1 MPKVSLVA
9 TVVSLLFAAPL
20 MSCAAEVLEEVPTPV
35 ASVVEPQ
42 VGERAETAPREVG
55 PVNEGGRGASLAY
68 LEETSLRTVR
78 DDDAETVDPFV
89 FLLDA
94 PSGMQV
100 RMPDFSAL
108 SKRGYDFT
116 YSTGDFMRSPVYATT
131 SRGDVYYF
139 EGYSRGSKE
148 SARFGYGIAHAA
160 PGRDAEVFDV
170 HTDAYAFFPSD
181 LLVRAPNDV
190 FVGASIVKKGTF
202 GPDFPGCPISILHGQ
217 NGVYLAHIDAYGL
230 HEISFPGE
238 GRLSTLSLADNGSL
252 VVETGWPDAGVD
264 PYEANVVERWT
275 MSTSGVWTRLARK
288 VTPAKTPM

>member
-1 MPKVSLVA
+1 MSKVSLVA

-20 MSCAAEVLEEVPTPV
+20 MSCAAEVLEEVPAPV

-42 VGERAETAPREVG
+42 VGVLAETEPREVG
-55 PVNEGGRGASLAY
+55 TVNAGGRGASLAY
-68 LEETSLRTVR
+68 LEGTSLRTVR
-78 DDDAETVDPFV
+78 NEDAETVDPFV

-94 PSGMQV
+94 PSGRQV

-108 SKRGYDFT
+108 TKRGYDFT
-116 YSTGDFMRSPVYATT
+116 YSTGDFMRSAVYATT

-160 PGRDAEVFDV
+160 PGRDAEVFEV
-170 HTDAYAFFPSD
+170 HTDAYALFPSD
-181 LLVRAPNDV
+181 LLVRGPNDV
-190 FVGASIVKKGTF
+190 FVGASIVKNGTF

-217 NGVYLAHIDAYGL
+217 NGVYLAHIDASGL

-238 GRLSTLSLADNGSL
+238 GRLSALALADDGSL
-252 VVETGWPDAGVD
+252 VVETGWPDEGVD

-275 MSTSGVWTRLARK
+275 MGTSGAWTRLARK
-288 VTPAKTPM
+288 ITPAKTPM